1 MISLAFSLISLSFE
15 SFKTISFKISII
27 GWSIS
32 SSLVYE
38 SFSASK
44 IVATFLVLSNLSSL

>member
-32 SSLVYE
+32 SPLVYE

>member
-44 IVATFLVLSNLSSL
+44 IVATFLILSNLSSL